1 MSNAELELIDAL
13 RRAGAKFQAL
23 AEQLEIYESGR
34 MADPEKR
41 LELATMMTHLA
52 DEIEPLLDA
61 CKDSDVPIGAHIL
74 TAVPILRSDAAVLR
88 SRIHA
93 VSGRRSRP

>member
-1 MSNAELELIDAL
+1 
-13 RRAGAKFQAL
+13 
-23 AEQLEIYESGR
+23 
-34 MADPEKR
+34 
-41 LELATMMTHLA
+41 LA